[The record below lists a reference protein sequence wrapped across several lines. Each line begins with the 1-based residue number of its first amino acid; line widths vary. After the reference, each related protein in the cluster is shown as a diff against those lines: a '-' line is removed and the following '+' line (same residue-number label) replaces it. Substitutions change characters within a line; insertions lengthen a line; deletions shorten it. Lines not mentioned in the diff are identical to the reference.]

1 MRSLSVLSCMMFG
14 VALSQLGCS
23 SPSEPE
29 PGTESAAGA
38 ILGSKMPAM
47 SSGVSTTIPFLQR
60 THFVRTEG
68 TPNGEP
74 WAKVAFPEPGVIEF
88 DGTDGHSLLD
98 VASSGVSF
106 DDGDAMAKY
115 MVENFNA
122 KEVLAED
129 GRLSFALTIVT
140 DGKVGYTDNI
150 TAESFDF
157 VHVTNPVLAILGGK
171 EGVIHFR
178 DEKPVPVQS
187 AYGAGCVNGV
197 VNQGVLLPYSQ
208 CNALIQTFLPAPF
221 LPSMFATSAVTSVA
235 EPPSSTGPARV
246 GACGDTSPPPWPGTG
261 GYPNGGGIGRTT
273 CIPQIDSGLPG
284 TNVSAPYLSIM
295 STISPTKQSP
305 YGYKKDF
312 KQTYRRD
319 ISIIGQWE
327 ATGPLVGTCARHGI
341 KGDRERFDTI
351 TFPAQFT
358 AQAATIC
365 AEPWQ

>member
-129 GRLSFALTIVT
+129 GRLSFALTIVIN
-140 DGKVGYTDNI
+140 GKVGYAENVTP
-150 TAESFDF
+150 ESFDF
-157 VHVTNPVLAILGGK
+157 AQVTNPVLAILGGQ

-178 DEKPVPVQS
+178 DQKPVPVQFS
-187 AYGAGCVNGV
+187 HGAGCVNGV
-197 VNQGVLLPYSQ
+197 LDEGIVLPYSQ
-208 CNALIQTFLPAPF
+208 CHALLNPF
-221 LPSMFATSAVTSVA
+221 LPVPFLPPMFSIDAVTSVT
-235 EPPSSTGPARV
+235 EPPTAGSDRFLSLIHISEPTR
-246 GACGDTSPPPWPGTG
+246 
-261 GYPNGGGIGRTT
+261 
-273 CIPQIDSGLPG
+273 
-284 TNVSAPYLSIM
+284 PY
-295 STISPTKQSP
+295 
-305 YGYKKDF
+305 
-312 KQTYRRD
+312 
-319 ISIIGQWE
+319 
-327 ATGPLVGTCARHGI
+327 
-341 KGDRERFDTI
+341 
-351 TFPAQFT
+351 
-358 AQAATIC
+358 
-365 AEPWQ
+365 